1 MIDDSQTDE
10 DLMAVLGLA
19 QIEALVPLVHRY
31 QHKALSTAYRM
42 LGRRDLAED
51 VTQEAF
57 LRVNKAA
64 PNYEPRAKFS
74 TWFYR
79 IVVNL
84 CLDEQRRNKRQLEA
98 CRDFLEQ
105 VPSPSKEDNPID
117 IQEAHEKQR
126 AVREALGKLNE
137 RERTVVVLQRYEGL
151 SYREMAEVTGWSES
165 AIDSLLVRAYRKLRQ
180 ELKKFE
186 KL

>member
-1 MIDDSQTDE
+1 MTYDSQTDE
-10 DLMAVLGLA
+10 DLMAVLGTG
-19 QIEALVPLVHRY
+19 QIEALVPLVQRY

-51 VTQEAF
+51 VMQEAF
-57 LRVNKAA
+57 LRIHRAA
-64 PNYEPRAKFS
+64 PSYEPRAKFS

-79 IVVNL
+79 VVVNL
-84 CLDEQRRNKRQLEA
+84 CLDEQRRHKRQLEA

-105 VPSPSKEDNPID
+105 VPSPAHEGDPVHAQVAQEK
-117 IQEAHEKQR
+117 QEA
-126 AVREALGKLNE
+126 VRMALGKLRE

-186 KL
+186 KP